1 MNAFIEKII
10 AFVLLLILS
19 PLFLILY
26 LVVKLTSK
34 GPFLFRQWRLGK
46 NKKPFLIY
54 KIRTMAVEAEKLK
67 EKYRH
72 LNQADGPVF
81 KIYDD
86 PRFTKIGRLISR
98 LGLDE
103 VPQLINILKGEMNF
117 VGPRPLPID
126 EAKKIPK
133 KYQKRFF
140 IKPGIVS
147 SWVAEGAF
155 HNDFDRWMKLDLQDV
170 EKKSL
175 WYDLKII
182 AKSGLFLIR
191 LLINIIC
198 HFERNNRRL
207 PFCHFER
214 SERSERSR
222 EI

>member
-1 MNAFIEKII
+1 MNSFFEKLI
-10 AFVLLLILS
+10 AFALLLILS
-19 PLFLILY
+19 PLFFILF
-26 LVVKLTSK
+26 LAVKISSK
-34 GPFLFRQWRLGK
+34 GPFLFKQWRLGK
-46 NKKPFLIY
+46 NKKPFLIH
-54 KIRTMAVEAEKLK
+54 KIRTMTIKAEKLK

-103 VPQLINILKGEMNF
+103 LPQLINILRGEMSF
-117 VGPRPLPID
+117 VGPRPLPVD

-133 KYQKRFF
+133 KYQGRYS

-155 HNDFDRWMKLDLQDV
+155 HNDFDRWMQLDLQDV
-170 EKKSL
+170 EKKSW

-182 AKSGLFLIR
+182 AKSVKFWIILFISNVKSQNSKLK
-191 LLINIIC
+191 NK
-198 HFERNNRRL
+198 H
-207 PFCHFER
+207 
-214 SERSERSR
+214 
-222 EI
+222 

>member
-1 MNAFIEKII
+1 MNPFFEKFI
-10 AFVLLLILS
+10 AFALMLILS

-26 LVVKLTSK
+26 LAVKLTSK
-34 GPFLFRQWRLGK
+34 GPFLFKQWRCGK

-54 KIRTMAVEAEKLK
+54 KIRTMTVDSEKLK

-103 VPQLINILKGEMNF
+103 LPQLINILRGKMSF
-117 VGPRPLPID
+117 VGPRPFPVE
-126 EAKKIPK
+126 EAQKIPK

-140 IKPGIVS
+140 VKPGIVS
-147 SWVAEGAF
+147 SWVVAGAF
-155 HNDFDRWMKLDLQDV
+155 HNDFDRWMRLDLQDI

-182 AKSGLFLIR
+182 AKSVKFWVKLVISH
-191 LLINIIC
+191 IK
-198 HFERNNRRL
+198 
-207 PFCHFER
+207 
-214 SERSERSR
+214 S
-222 EI
+222 